1 MYITAAAAAKWG
13 VYNVQQNGGVGAY
26 CEVRYTKWVQC
37 NVLHFISSNM
47 GGEQCAAKWGVGA
60 QQEAAPGP
68 LPILMSHQ
76 MMRMSISMRIL
87 IRGDKMIYAF

>member
-1 MYITAAAAAKWG
+1 M
-13 VYNVQQNGGVGAY
+13 GVG
-26 CEVRYTKWVQC
+26 VRFSQEHYSSGSKMGAVQC
-37 NVLHFISSNM
+37 TT
-47 GGEQCAAKWGVGA
+47 KWGVGA

-76 MMRMSISMRIL
+76 MMRMGVSMGIL